1 MTILFILFLL
11 FVAVAVY
18 AFFKTPSVVVISRS
32 ILIDASPEVLF
43 PYINNPQMIQS
54 WNPFSEGD
62 PSVKLVFSGPSEGI
76 DSQWAW
82 EGKKAGAGQATIIES
97 EKYKRVA
104 VRLDFKKPFH
114 VTNFGDY
121 VLTPQGNKTEVRWTV
136 NETAAIPR
144 VLNNFVNLEK
154 IIGTHFEKG
163 LAVLKTLAEA
173 KAKNN

>member
-1 MTILFILFLL
+1 MTLLFILFL
-11 FVAVAVY
+11 VVIGVAVY

-32 ILIDASPEVLF
+32 IVIDASAEALF
-43 PYINNPQMIQS
+43 PYINNPQLIQS

-62 PSVKLVFSGPSEGI
+62 PSVKLSFSGPAEGV

-97 EKYKRVA
+97 ERNKRVG

-121 VLTPQGNKTEVRWTV
+121 VLTPEGSQTKVRWTI

-154 IIGTHFEKG
+154 IIGAHFEKG

-173 KAKNN
+173 KARNN